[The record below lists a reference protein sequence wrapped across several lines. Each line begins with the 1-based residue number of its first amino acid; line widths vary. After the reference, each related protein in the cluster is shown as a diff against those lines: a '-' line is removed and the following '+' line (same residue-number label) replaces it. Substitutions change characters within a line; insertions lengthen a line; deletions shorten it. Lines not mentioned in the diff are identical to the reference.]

1 MGINE
6 EQIRRGVLDQLNRDE
21 AVNASSVAVEVTDGL
36 VTLKGSVPSSYA
48 RMAARFDAIVVP
60 GVISVDNK
68 DNKLEVKRPSISPPP
83 LDVEIKRRV
92 ESALHRNADIGSS
105 NITVSVDVG
114 CVTLSGYVEKYWQK
128 SRAEELVSN
137 IDGVLEV
144 ENLLSLVATDSRI
157 DRQIADDIVSALKGR
172 LGLDTKWVNLV
183 VKDRVVRLSGTLP
196 DWATLQAV
204 QPIAE
209 RTCGVREIV
218 NDLITVA
225 F

>member
-36 VTLKGSVPSSYA
+36 VTLKGSMPSSNA

-60 GVISVDNK
+60 GIISVDNK
-68 DNKLEVKRPSISPPP
+68 LGVKRPSISPPP

-114 CVTLSGYVEKYWQK
+114 CVTLSGYIEKYWQK

-209 RTCGVREIV
+209 RTRGVREIV